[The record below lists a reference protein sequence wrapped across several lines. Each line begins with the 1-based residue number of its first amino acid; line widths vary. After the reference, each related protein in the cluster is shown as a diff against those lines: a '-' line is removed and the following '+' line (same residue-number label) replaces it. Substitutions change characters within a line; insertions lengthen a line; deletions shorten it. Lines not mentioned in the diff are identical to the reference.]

1 MSEEKNEES
10 GAITIKKDSLWKG
23 ATFVFAA
30 LLVISLFTGGFGL
43 GKNGVPT
50 TGAAVAPTPTANPTA
65 PTPSAVKVSIDDD
78 AMTGKKD
85 AKVTIVEFSDYQ
97 CPFCGRFWTD
107 TLPQIQKNYIDT
119 GKVRLVFRDF
129 PLNSI
134 HPFAQKAAEA
144 AECAGEQGG
153 DSAYFKM
160 HDKMF
165 ANQGALDVASLKK
178 YAQESGLDATKF
190 ATCLDSGAM
199 TAEVQKDSTEGQ
211 NYGVQG
217 TPAFFVD
224 GRLISGAQPFAAF
237 QSAIDAAL
245 AA

>member
-23 ATFVFAA
+23 AAFVFAA
-30 LLVISLFTGGFGL
+30 LLVVSLFTGGFGL
-43 GKNGVPT
+43 GKNGAPT

-119 GKVRLVFRDF
+119 GKARLVFRDF

-144 AECAGEQGG
+144 VECARKQGG
-153 DSAYFKM
+153 DVVYFKM
-160 HDKMF
+160 HDKLF
-165 ANQGALDVASLKK
+165 ANQGALDVPSLKK
-178 YAQESGLDATKF
+178 YAQELGLDATKF
-190 ATCLDSGAM
+190 ATCLDSGE
-199 TAEVQKDSTEGQ
+199 TALEVQKDSTEGQ
-211 NYGVQG
+211 SYGVQG
-217 TPAFFVD
+217 TPAFFVN
-224 GRLISGAQPFAAF
+224 GKLISGAQPFTAF
-237 QSAIDAAL
+237 QQAIDAAL